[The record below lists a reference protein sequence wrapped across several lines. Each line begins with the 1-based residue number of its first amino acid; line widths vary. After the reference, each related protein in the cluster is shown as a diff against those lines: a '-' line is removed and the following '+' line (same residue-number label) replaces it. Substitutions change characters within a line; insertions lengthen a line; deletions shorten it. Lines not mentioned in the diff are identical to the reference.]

1 MNEYERLFAEIFEHT
16 KDGSLQW
23 KQVRRTAN
31 AELLL
36 NADTVIRQF
45 EATFIRNSYSY
56 KMVLLE
62 KRVMEEGWFFRTEL
76 REPELHVVDDGELL
90 TSLDRLYIHPDD
102 IRRLLGL
109 VEPRADRSHRL
120 FGTTRPY
127 AEAKQA

>member
-1 MNEYERLFAEIFEHT
+1 MNEYERLFAEILEQT
-16 KDGSLQW
+16 KDGSLKW

-45 EATFIRNSYSY
+45 ETAFSRNSHPY
-56 KMVLLE
+56 KLILLE
-62 KRVMEEGWFFRTEL
+62 KRVIEEGWFFRTEL
-76 REPELHVVDDGELL
+76 REPELHVVEDGELL

-109 VEPRADRSHRL
+109 VEPRADKSHQL
-120 FGTTRPY
+120 FGTSRPY
-127 AEAKQA
+127 AETGHA

>member
-1 MNEYERLFAEIFEHT
+1 MNEYERLFAEIVERT

-23 KQVRRTAN
+23 RQVSRKDN

-45 EATFIRNSYSY
+45 EAIFTRDEHPY
-56 KMVLLE
+56 KLLLLE
-62 KRVMEEGWFFRTEL
+62 KRVIEEGWFLRSERRT
-76 REPELHVVDDGELL
+76 PELHVVDDGELL

-102 IRRLLGL
+102 IRSLLGL
-109 VEPRADRSHRL
+109 VEPHADRSRRL

-127 AEAKQA
+127 RAARQA